1 MSPDYKHFTEKELK
15 YAGFF
20 ARNRLFLKRLGIFS
34 LFFIDILILYNLG
47 IQWVLYGVNDIKTYF
62 TEYELTR
69 TYVPLQVLRRKFSPI
84 DIQVKSVTAVF
95 IPSTDKIDII
105 AKVSNP
111 NIKWKIDNLRYRFV
125 VDGNPM
131 DEESVSIL
139 PNSTKYLMRFNVQV
153 SSFSPSIRLDILD
166 VDWQRVKD
174 INPMKILNNIE
185 IQDINI
191 KKSNDNLLVEGVLY
205 NNTPYGFWNVGMV
218 ILLYDFDDNIIG
230 TNYIVLNQVGYG
242 EKRRF
247 TAFWPVF
254 YTTPYRA
261 EVSVDLDV
269 YNQANYID
277 LSYQDYIQ
285 DILGKE

>member
-1 MSPDYKHFTEKELK
+1 MSPEYKHFTEKELK

-20 ARNRLFLKRLGIFS
+20 VRNRLFLKRLGIFS

-62 TEYELTR
+62 TEYELTQ

-84 DIQVKSVTAVF
+84 DLQVKSVTAVF

-111 NIKWKIDNLRYRFV
+111 NIKWKIDQLRYRFV

-139 PNSTKYLMRFNVQV
+139 PNSTKYLMRFNVRV

-166 VDWQRVKD
+166 VNWQRVKD
-174 INPMKILNNIE
+174 ISPMKILNNIE
-185 IQDINI
+185 IQDVNI
-191 KKSNDNLLVEGVLY
+191 KKSNNNLLVEGILY

-230 TNYIVLNQVGYG
+230 TNYVVLNQVGYG

-277 LSYQDYIQ
+277 LSSQDYIQ
-285 DILGKE
+285 DTLGKE